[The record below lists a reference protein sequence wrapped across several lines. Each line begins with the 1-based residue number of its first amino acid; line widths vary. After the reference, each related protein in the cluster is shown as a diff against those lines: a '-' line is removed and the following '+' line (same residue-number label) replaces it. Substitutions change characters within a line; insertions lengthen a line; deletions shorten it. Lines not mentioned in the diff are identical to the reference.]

1 MDPHERRL
9 DEVSVSALVLRK
21 PAVTEEQ
28 GDGYELWV
36 LLRSGLLSGID

>member
-1 MDPHERRL
+1 MDPHERRVG
-9 DEVSVSALVLRK
+9 EVSGFPLVLPK